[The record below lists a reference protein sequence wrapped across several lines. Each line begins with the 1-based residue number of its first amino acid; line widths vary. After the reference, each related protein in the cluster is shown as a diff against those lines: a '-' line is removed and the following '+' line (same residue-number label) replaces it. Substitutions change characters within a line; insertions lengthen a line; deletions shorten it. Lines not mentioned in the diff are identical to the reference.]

1 MDMPSFDVV
10 FKVDM
15 QEIDNAV
22 NMARKEI
29 GQRFDFKGTHNE
41 IDLDKDSI
49 LILAA
54 DDYKLTAVIDILRGK
69 LARRSVSPTC
79 LDFGKKEP
87 ASHGAIRQRITLL
100 QGIDQE
106 RAREITRTIKDS
118 KLKVQ
123 AQIMDDQVRVSG
135 KKIDD
140 LQTAIQLLKEKDFGI
155 DLQFVNM
162 RS

>member
-1 MDMPSFDVV
+1 MPSFDVV

-15 QEIDNAV
+15 QEVDNAV
-22 NMARKEI
+22 NLARKEI

-41 IDLDKDSI
+41 IDLEKDSI

-54 DDYKLTAVIDILRGK
+54 DDYKLTAVVDILRGK
-69 LARRSVSPTC
+69 LARRNVSPTC
-79 LDFGKKEP
+79 LEFGKKEP
-87 ASHGAIRQRITLL
+87 ASHGAMRQRITLL
-100 QGIDQE
+100 QGIDKE
-106 RAREITRTIKDS
+106 RGKEIVKALKES

-140 LQTAIQLLKEKDFGI
+140 LQEVIQLLKGKDFGI

>member
-1 MDMPSFDVV
+1 MPSFDIV

-15 QEIDNAV
+15 QEVDNAV
-22 NMARKEI
+22 NQARKEVN
-29 GQRFDFKGTHNE
+29 QRYDFKGTHNE
-41 IDLDKDSI
+41 IDLQNDSI
-49 LILAA
+49 VILGA
-54 DDYKLTAVIDILRGK
+54 DDYKLTAVVDILRGK
-69 LARRSVSPTC
+69 LAQRSVSPTC

-87 ASHGAIRQRITLL
+87 ASHGAVRQRIGLL
-100 QGIDQE
+100 QGIDKE
-106 RAREITRTIKDS
+106 RGKEIVKAIKES

-123 AQIMDDQVRVSG
+123 AQIMDDQVRVTG

-140 LQTAIQLLKEKDFGI
+140 LQGVIQLLKGKDFGI

>member
-1 MDMPSFDVV
+1 MPSFDVV

-15 QEIDNAV
+15 QEVDNAV
-22 NMARKEI
+22 NQARKEI
-29 GQRFDFKGTHNE
+29 GQRYDFKGTHNE
-41 IDLDKDSI
+41 ITLDKESI
-49 LILAA
+49 TILGA
-54 DDYKLTAVIDILRGK
+54 DDYKLNAVVDVLRGK
-69 LARRSVSPTC
+69 LAQRSVSPTC

-87 ASHGAIRQRITLL
+87 ASHGAMRQNIKLL
-100 QGIDQE
+100 QGIDKE
-106 RAREITRTIKDS
+106 RGKEIVKAVKES

-123 AQIMDDQVRVSG
+123 AQIMDDQVRVSA

-140 LQTAIQLLKEKDFGI
+140 LQQVIQLLKGKDFGI

>member
-1 MDMPSFDVV
+1 MPSFDVV

-22 NMARKEI
+22 NQTRKEVD
-29 GQRFDFKGTHNE
+29 QRFDFKGTHNE
-41 IDLDKDSI
+41 IDLEKDSI
-49 LILAA
+49 VILAA
-54 DDYKLTAVIDILRGK
+54 DDYKLTAVVDILRGK
-69 LARRSVSPTC
+69 LARRNVSPTC

-87 ASHGAIRQRITLL
+87 ASHGAMRQRINLL
-100 QGIDQE
+100 QGIDKD
-106 RAREITRTIKDS
+106 RGKEIVKVIKES

-123 AQIMDDQVRVSG
+123 AQIMEDQVRVSG

-140 LQTAIQLLKEKDFGI
+140 LQEVIQRLKGKDFGI

-162 RS
+162 RN

>member
-1 MDMPSFDVV
+1 MPSFDVV

-15 QEIDNAV
+15 QEVDNAV
-22 NMARKEI
+22 NLARKEI
-29 GQRFDFKGTHNE
+29 EQRFDFKGTHNE
-41 IDLDKDSI
+41 IDLEKDSI
-49 LILAA
+49 LILGA
-54 DDYKLTAVIDILRGK
+54 DDYKLTAVVDILRGK
-69 LARRSVSPTC
+69 LARRNVSPTC

-87 ASHGAIRQRITLL
+87 ASHGAMRQRITLL
-100 QGIDQE
+100 QGIDKE
-106 RAREITRTIKDS
+106 RGKEIVKAIKES

-140 LQTAIQLLKEKDFGI
+140 LQEVIQLLKGKDFGI